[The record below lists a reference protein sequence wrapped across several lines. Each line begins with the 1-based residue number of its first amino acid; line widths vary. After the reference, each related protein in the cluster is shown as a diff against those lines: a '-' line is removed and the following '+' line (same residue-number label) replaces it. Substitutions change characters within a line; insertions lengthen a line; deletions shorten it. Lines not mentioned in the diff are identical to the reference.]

1 MLLHPRYFLLLVT
14 LVFSVDAQDNYVY
27 PKGVDY
33 LSADQITTQIIGN
46 TYVAGILWV
55 EYYVPSN
62 SNNRDSNSIS
72 GKIRGK
78 RFGISYSG
86 TWTIKGPLMCWD
98 YEEAGSNYNGC
109 YFTALNDNEVLWYK
123 VDGKKYSSLAGK
135 VILEKG
141 NPEKL

>member
-1 MLLHPRYFLLLVT
+1 
-14 LVFSVDAQDNYVY
+14 
-27 PKGVDY
+27 
-33 LSADQITTQIIGN
+33 
-46 TYVAGILWV
+46 
-55 EYYVPSN
+55 
-62 SNNRDSNSIS
+62 
-72 GKIRGK
+72 
-78 RFGISYSG
+78 
-86 TWTIKGPLMCWD
+86 MCWD